1 VPALDGDQRSFVD
14 HRRALWYA
22 GAFIA
27 ATVAVFVVVGIRPSR
42 PPIQPF
48 DTMIYHGVDDIRN
61 APLTFLAKVL
71 NILGGGLVTIPLRI
85 VVSIYLAFKRRWTRL
100 GGWLLT
106 WVLAEV
112 TLTVS
117 KAAFNRPR
125 PPNPLVATTGASFPS
140 GHAVATS
147 AIAVGLVLALMAPGP
162 RRRKWE
168 IIAAV
173 FAFVM
178 ALSRVY
184 LNAHWFSDV
193 VAGTL
198 LGTGIAIASFAIAA
212 EGRDVILRRRARRRG
227 PAVPAPP

>member
-1 VPALDGDQRSFVD
+1 VSDVTDEHRSFTD

-22 GAFIA
+22 LAFIA
-27 ATVAVFVVVGIRPSR
+27 ATVAVFVLVGVRPAH
-42 PPIQPF
+42 PPVQGI
-48 DTMIYHGVDDIRN
+48 DWSIYHGVDDIRN
-61 APLTFLAKVL
+61 TPLTFLAKVL
-71 NILGGGLVTIPLRI
+71 NVLGGGIVTIPLRI
-85 VVSIYLAFKRRWTRL
+85 IVSIYLAFRRRWTAL
-100 GGWLLT
+100 SGWLLT
-106 WVLAEV
+106 WFVAEL

-117 KAAFNRPR
+117 KSAFDRPR

-140 GHAVATS
+140 GHAVAAS
-147 AIAVGLVLALMAPGP
+147 ATAVALVLALIPPGH

-168 IIAAV
+168 VIAAI

-178 ALSRVY
+178 ALSRAY

-212 EGRDVILRRRARRRG
+212 EGRDVLLRRRRRR
-227 PAVPAPP
+227 PATAPP